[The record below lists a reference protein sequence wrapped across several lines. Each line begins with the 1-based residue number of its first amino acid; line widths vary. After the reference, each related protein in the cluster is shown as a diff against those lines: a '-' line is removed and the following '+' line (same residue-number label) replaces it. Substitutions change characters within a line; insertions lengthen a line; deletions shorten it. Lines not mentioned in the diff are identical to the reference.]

1 MPKNSSQSNPRR
13 RIWLYLLA
21 ALLLIILL
29 TYLLDLDA
37 VLKELRS
44 ADWRMLLLSAG
55 FLLVGYYFFGLRWRY
70 ILLNIPG
77 MAPSFHSNNISNMIT
92 ILTPIPALALRVVS
106 IAEITPVTYGD
117 AIPGMAVDRMSDIV
131 MRIISL
137 VIIIILATGRQL
149 TAGTLLLTAAI
160 ISLLLSVFILLA
172 HNGDKV
178 AERVS
183 SWLSRFPR
191 LGKERVSRALSGLAR
206 GLDHVGSTRHLIVAL
221 LISLVMWIFFLVFQ
235 MLCWEAMRLR
245 LSFEDMLILS
255 MAVLV
260 VAPPS
265 APAMPGVYQG
275 IVIATLS
282 IFNLTS
288 VETNTAYGI
297 ITWVVMLLCLLVLG
311 GWGLMRT
318 DLQLKRLAGE
328 AQELLGQSHQQEES
342 ANLR

>member
-1 MPKNSSQSNPRR
+1 MPKNGSQSKPRR

-21 ALLLIILL
+21 AVLLIILL
-29 TYLLDLDA
+29 AYLLDLDA

-44 ADWRMLLLSAG
+44 ADWRI
-55 FLLVGYYFFGLRWRY
+55 LLVSAVFLALGYFFFGLRWRY

-131 MRIISL
+131 IRIISL
-137 VIIIILATGRQL
+137 VIIIVLATGRQL
-149 TAGTLLLTAAI
+149 TAGTFMLTAAI
-160 ISLLLSVFILLA
+160 ISVLLGVFILLA

-178 AERVS
+178 AEWVS

-221 LISLVMWIFFLVFQ
+221 LISIVMWVFFLVFQ
-235 MLCWEAMRLR
+235 LLCWEAMRLR
-245 LSFEDMLILS
+245 LTAEELLILS
-255 MAVLV
+255 LAVLV

-265 APAMPGVYQG
+265 APTMPGVYQG
-275 IVIATLS
+275 VVIAFLTLIS
-282 IFNLTS
+282 ITS
-288 VETNTAYGI
+288 VETNTAYAI

-318 DLQLKRLAGE
+318 DLQLKKLAEE
-328 AQELLGQSHQQEES
+328 AEELLGKHHHQGES
-342 ANLR
+342 ANLH